1 MAAEQTPN
9 LREVVRFHPGVRAR
23 PMGRGS
29 ALQAAAL
36 GFDSP
41 RVHCWVDLD
50 KALTHQPG
58 ISAPARRPGAGG
70 LGKRAGISLRATV
83 AQLVGI
89 EVVPV
94 RFRTWAPRECRST
107 ARTAVFQ
114 TADEGSTPFARTTRS
129 KCCGGTRACHARGA
143 GSIPA
148 DRTTP
153 FARLPSVTRC
163 PEDNDDCNPSR
174 ASLILARV
182 SKVFLPLWSNGR
194 TSGF

>member
-148 DRTTP
+148 DRTVQQQLRAATVRYAHP
-153 FARLPSVTRC
+153 AFLTRC
-163 PEDNDDCNPSR
+163 PEDDGGCNPPR

-182 SKVFLPLWSNGR
+182 SSE
-194 TSGF
+194 